1 MAIAAHGRSARSAG
15 LIARLAGRSLAQAY
29 RNLANLL
36 TISRIFLVV
45 PLVVMLEREAYTAA
59 FWVFLVAALSDI
71 ADGFVAKRMNGCTS
85 FGAALDPAA
94 DKLLIGAMFLV
105 LGAQG
110 SVPIPLVVLVI
121 GRDVLLVG
129 GAALLRYR
137 LRSFRIEPRVVGKIC
152 TFLQLTLLGFVLG
165 RLGDIADA
173 APVIEI
179 LVPLVAVFTAVSA
192 LAYVGA
198 GLRLEATGERREHP

>member
-1 MAIAAHGRSARSAG
+1 MAIATRGRPARSAG
-15 LIARLAGRSLAQAY
+15 LIARLAGRSLVQAY

-36 TISRIFLVV
+36 TIARLFLVV
-45 PLVVMLEREAYTAA
+45 PLVVMLEGDAYGAA
-59 FWVFLVAALSDI
+59 FWVFLAAALSDV
-71 ADGFVAKRMNGCTS
+71 ADGFVAKRINGCTS

-105 LGAQG
+105 LGAHG
-110 SVPIPLVVLVI
+110 SVPIPLVALVI
-121 GRDVLLVG
+121 GRDILLVAG
-129 GAALLRYR
+129 TALLRYR

-152 TFLQLTLLGFVLG
+152 TFVQLTLLGFVLA

-173 APVIEI
+173 TPVIEI
-179 LVPLVAVFTAVSA
+179 LVPLVAVFTATSA

-198 GLRLEATGERREHP
+198 GLRLEAAGERRTRA